1 VIAITSCD
9 LRNAAMMA
17 TAMVSLVAHQYL
29 RDGLRKLKKTRLGGR
44 TQGEL
49 T

>member
-9 LRNAAMMA
+9 SRNAAMMA

-29 RDGLRKLKKTRLGGR
+29 PDGLRKLKKRDLA
-44 TQGEL
+44 GEL
-49 T
+49 KGN